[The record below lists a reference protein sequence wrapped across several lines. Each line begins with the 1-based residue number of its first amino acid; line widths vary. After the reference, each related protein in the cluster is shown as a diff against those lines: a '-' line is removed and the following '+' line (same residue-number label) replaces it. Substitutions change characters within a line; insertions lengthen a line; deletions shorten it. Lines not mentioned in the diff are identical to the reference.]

1 MYEAFALHL
10 PPDTDLDVRTLCFF
24 ADAIPHQVWIAN
36 ARGEP
41 IGVNKQWFD
50 YTGLT
55 LDGAKKQDWR
65 SLFHPD
71 DFVPVQR
78 AWRTSCLTGTDLDI
92 TARVKRRD
100 GVYCWLRIRASAQRN
115 SEGQIWLWVGTT
127 TDIDEQQRAEQALKA
142 SEENFR
148 VLAETVP
155 QMVWCDAADGS
166 LVYCNQRYLDY
177 INATYEEARGAGW
190 QHSLHP
196 DESKQVFARFQHSL
210 KTGEFYEVEHR
221 FRDGRTGCY
230 RWFLTRALPVRDETG
245 KVVKWFGTT
254 TDIHEKKQTEEA
266 LRESEQ
272 RFRALMDSNLLGIA
286 ISKEGIVCEANN
298 AFLSLL
304 GYNRKDLATGR
315 ILWTEI
321 TPPDY
326 QEISMRAKEESM
338 ITGILKPYEKE
349 YLTRDGRRVPVLLGG
364 TIFRRHPRSLL
375 AFILDLSAQKEVER
389 QKDFFMAMT
398 GHELK
403 TPITALKGML
413 QLIQRRVKQRLTQD
427 DALPPDLHGFMEDLL
442 ERLNSTAR
450 QVDMQTHLINDLLD
464 LSHIATNTLKLEVE
478 PCDLVALVRETVE
491 ELRVTAPERSLL
503 LILPEAFSAPVL
515 VDRDRI
521 KQVVTN
527 YVTNAIRYAPA
538 DQPIQIGLS
547 VQPQTARVWVRDKG
561 PGLTKEEQRE
571 VWQRFRQIKGID
583 ARRGSGKGLGLGLY
597 LCQMLIAQHQGEV
610 GVESTPGAG
619 STFWF
624 QLPLLA

>member
-1 MYEAFALHL
+1 MYEAFSSRL
-10 PPDTDLDVRTLCFF
+10 PPDTNLDIRTLCFF
-24 ADAIPHQVWIAN
+24 ADAIPHKVWIAD
-36 ARGEP
+36 AHGEP
-41 IGVNKQWFD
+41 IYVNKRWSD
-50 YTGLT
+50 YTGFT
-55 LDGAKKQDWR
+55 LEVAKKQGWR
-65 SLFHPD
+65 SIFHPD
-71 DFVPVQR
+71 DYVPVQR
-78 AWRTSCLTGTDLDI
+78 AWQASWQTGTNLDI
-92 TARVKRRD
+92 TVRIKRYD
-100 GVYCWLRIRASAQRN
+100 GIYLWHKIRASAQRN
-115 SEGQIWLWVGTT
+115 SEGQVWLWVGTT
-127 TDIDEQQRAEQALKA
+127 TDIDEQQKAEQALNA

-166 LVYCNQRYLDY
+166 MVYCNQRYLDY
-177 INATYEEARGAGW
+177 IHATFEEAQGYGW
-190 QHSLHP
+190 HHSLHP
-196 DESKQVFARFQHSL
+196 DEAEQIFARLRQSL
-210 KTGEFYEVEHR
+210 ATGGLYEVEHR
-221 FRDGRTGCY
+221 FRNGRTGGY
-230 RWFLTRALPVRDETG
+230 RWFLTRALPVYDETG
-245 KVVKWFGTT
+245 QIVKWFGTT

-272 RFRALMDSNLLGIA
+272 RFRSLMDSNLLGIA
-286 ISKEGIVCEANN
+286 ISKEGIVCEANDV
-298 AFLSLL
+298 FLSLL
-304 GYNRKDLATGR
+304 GYNRKELTAGR

-326 QEISMRAKEESM
+326 QEISMRAKEEAM
-338 ITGILKPYEKE
+338 ITGVLKPYEKE

-364 TIFRRHPRSLL
+364 TVFRRHPRSLL
-375 AFILDLSAQKEVER
+375 AFIFDLSAQKEVER

-413 QLIQRRVKQRLTQD
+413 QLIQRRVKQRLTQAE
-427 DALPPDLHGFMEDLL
+427 ALPPDLHGFMADLL
-442 ERLNSTAR
+442 EWLTSTAR
-450 QVDMQTHLINDLLD
+450 QVDMQAHLINDLLD
-464 LSHIATNTLKLEVE
+464 FSHIATNTLKLDVE

-503 LILPEAFSAPVL
+503 LILPEGSSAPVL

-521 KQVVTN
+521 KQVITN

-561 PGLTKEEQRE
+561 PGLTKEAQQE

-583 ARRGSGKGLGLGLY
+583 AQRGSGKGLGLGLY

-610 GVESTPGAG
+610 GVESTPGNG

-624 QLPLLA
+624 QLPLLM